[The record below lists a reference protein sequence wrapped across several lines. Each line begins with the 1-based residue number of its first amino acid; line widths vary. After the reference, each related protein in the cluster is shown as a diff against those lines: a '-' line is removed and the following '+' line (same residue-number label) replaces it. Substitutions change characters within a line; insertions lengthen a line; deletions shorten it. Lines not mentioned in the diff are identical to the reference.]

1 MSAAQY
7 CGFRLLILKVRTG
20 IDGRHES
27 LSLELAA
34 DTGIDTLWPPPCLLD
49 GDKAIGLVTLELVGL
64 LLDDG
69 RAGEWDS
76 HGALQLQRSMA
87 QRTNKFPPPGLEV

>member
-49 GDKAIGLVTLELVGL
+49 GDKAIGLGTLELVCL

-87 QRTNKFPPPGLEV
+87 QRTNKSPPPGLEV